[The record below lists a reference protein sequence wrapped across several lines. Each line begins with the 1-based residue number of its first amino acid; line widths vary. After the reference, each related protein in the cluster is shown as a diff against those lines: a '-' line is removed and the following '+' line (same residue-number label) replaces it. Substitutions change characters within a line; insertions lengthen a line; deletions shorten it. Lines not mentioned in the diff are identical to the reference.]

1 MSEHVRKQI
10 EEAFTRAREQGPT
23 TAPKQPAQD
32 CDLSTTQPLRHYTEA
47 DSHQFHR
54 RADVLIKAAA
64 HSPHVKLHRHR
75 ANSHYVG
82 DLDKPQPRAEEL
94 FAEAVKHYVET
105 EAPKKKERK
114 KASGV

>member
-32 CDLSTTQPLRHYTEA
+32 CYLSTRRPHGYYTEA
-47 DSHQFHR
+47 DGHQFHQ

-75 ANSHYVG
+75 ANSYYVG
-82 DLDKPQPRAEEL
+82 DIDKQPRAEDL

-105 EAPKKKERK
+105 EAPKKERK